1 MSRFMA
7 RLSAVVV
14 VLALGLIV
22 LPIADARPLAGP
34 RSTVEAPA
42 GWMAAL
48 STWFSGLFTGS
59 QGTSNGGL
67 RTTVG
72 RDTAPV
78 PSKPPIMQVE
88 SGACIDP
95 NGHPAPC
102 SPGH

>member
-1 MSRFMA
+1 MSRVMA

-72 RDTAPV
+72 HDTV
-78 PSKPPIMQVE
+78 PTKPPIMQVE
-88 SGACIDP
+88 TGSCIDP
-95 NGHPAPC
+95 NGHPVPC
-102 SPGH
+102 QPNH